1 MTLTIIRPNG
11 STYRPRKL
19 RAQILGNED
28 EVDGVVV
35 LGTHDLHDA
44 RALAERE
51 LATSCEGWY
60 RLAPN
65 DPGKRVWYRQALA
78 GFFEDQP
85 LYHYI
90 DDEEYGAAGVL
101 FDVRSPWED

>member
-1 MTLTIIRPNG
+1 MTAITRPNG
-11 STYRPRKL
+11 TVYRPRKL

-44 RALAERE
+44 RALAESE
-51 LATSCEGWY
+51 LATSCEGWSYGY
-60 RLAPN
+60 RLAPD
-65 DPGKRVWYRQALA
+65 DPGKRVWYRQELA

-85 LYHYI
+85 LYH
-90 DDEEYGAAGVL
+90 
-101 FDVRSPWED
+101 